1 MPFCSMLYNDLL
13 QRTKPSTYFHSLL
26 VTGKF
31 QQRTKLFAHS
41 NAMPFFLVYTISN
54 KKQIQ
59 LCVFTRRFL
68 HYLQS
73 STKSVRHIT
82 RKYAFYSH
90 IRIIFF
96 FLLSY
101 THFTLIT
108 DYYWETL
115 ISIHPWNNR
124 SSRYETDACLGPPHP
139 CSGDRIAA
147 RAYPLRGTRSRFDQ
161 NKWTRIDRGWGDHML
176 APLSP

>member
-59 LCVFTRRFL
+59 LCAFTRRFL
-68 HYLQS
+68 HCLQS
-73 STKSVRHIT
+73 STKSVTHIT

-90 IRIIFF
+90 IRIILFYSHILI
-96 FLLSY
+96 LLSLP
-101 THFTLIT
+101 TTIEKRLSLSIL
-108 DYYWETL
+108 ETIGHL
-115 ISIHPWNNR
+115 
-124 SSRYETDACLGPPHP
+124 
-139 CSGDRIAA
+139 
-147 RAYPLRGTRSRFDQ
+147 GTRR
-161 NKWTRIDRGWGDHML
+161 ML
-176 APLSP
+176 A

>member
-73 STKSVRHIT
+73 STKSVTHIT
-82 RKYAFYSH
+82 RKYAFYFH

-96 FLLSY
+96 FFYSHILILLSLP
-101 THFTLIT
+101 TTIEKRLSLPI
-108 DYYWETL
+108 
-115 ISIHPWNNR
+115 
-124 SSRYETDACLGPPHP
+124 LGTIGH
-139 CSGDRIAA
+139 
-147 RAYPLRGTRSRFDQ
+147 LGTRR
-161 NKWTRIDRGWGDHML
+161 ML
-176 APLSP
+176 A